1 MSQSFS
7 TLNGMGRLAGLG
19 IYDAREIA
27 FLLGTKIETIVRWAM
42 PDQRGLPPV
51 VQPYSES
58 YFTFED
64 LISFAVALNLRQRGV
79 VEKDLRNG
87 VEALRRQIDMSRPLA
102 NQVVLEKIATSGSSF
117 LLKYGD
123 EWIDLGRGGQGTF
136 KSVIHVYL
144 RGVSFNQVGIA
155 HKWNATVGVVIDPSI
170 QAGSPCI
177 DGTRILTSTILELL
191 EDESLGDIAEE
202 FDLTTEQVEAA
213 RDFEVNLSSG
223 RGLLAA

>member
-1 MSQSFS
+1 
-7 TLNGMGRLAGLG
+7 MGRLAGLG

-27 FLLGTKIETIVRWAM
+27 FLLGTKFETIVRWAM
-42 PDQRGLPPV
+42 SDQRGLPPI

-64 LISFAVALNLRQRGV
+64 LVSFAVALNLRQRGV
-79 VEKDLRNG
+79 VEMDLRNG
-87 VEALRRQIDMSRPLA
+87 IEALRRQMDMSRPLA
-102 NQVVLEKIATSGSSF
+102 NQVVLDKIATSGSSL

-136 KSVIHVYL
+136 KSVIRVYL

-155 HKWNATVGVVIDPSI
+155 HKWNAAVGVVIDPAI

-177 DGTRILTSTILELL
+177 DGTRIPTSTILELL